1 MLLWDSQRRR
11 RLVPTQNQE
20 IKANWRVTIRLSA
33 VRLSNNQTR
42 WYRGN
47 RWGRPTNQLLVTKR
61 SKLLLSFLQQPST
74 TKDLIQGNPYSHGM
88 CKKET
93 GTPSMVPK
101 RKRAWEDSNLVPT
114 RGRRH
119 GQAICTTV
127 FQITFNFKQYSE
139 LYSES
144 RILRFWFDSHWRHIP
159 FSI

>member
-1 MLLWDSQRRR
+1 MQKPFPKGASWSKAMLLWDSQRRR

-74 TKDLIQGNPYSHGM
+74 TKDLIQGNLYSHGM

-119 GQAICTTV
+119 G
-127 FQITFNFKQYSE
+127 
-139 LYSES
+139 
-144 RILRFWFDSHWRHIP
+144 
-159 FSI
+159 